1 MEATYDALVP
11 APSNTIDLGEW
22 IFQMTDDEYRACSRN
37 HYAMGIVGGA
47 KRLGIIN
54 VEQVAGA
61 LIIQRYAP
69 HLVQKSHVTMVSKK
83 SQAFLARV
91 VPFKMEVTWDMQI
104 AEETADSSR
113 LRCSLSV
120 TLPLWVKVAGWFI
133 ASNYL
138 LKRHLIG
145 ETKGFARDLTSK
157 LAAQ

>member
-11 APSNTIDLGEW
+11 VPANAIDLGDW
-22 IFQMTDDEYRACSRN
+22 IFQMTDEEYRACSRN

-69 HLVQKSHVTMVSKK
+69 QLMQKSHVTMISKE
-83 SQAFLARV
+83 SQAFLARII
-91 VPFKMEVTWDMQI
+91 PFKMEVTWDMQI
-104 AEETADSSR
+104 VEENAASSR
-113 LRCSLSV
+113 LRCSLVVV
-120 TLPLWVKVAGWFI
+120 TPLWVKVAGWFI

-157 LAAQ
+157 LATQ